1 MSNTTGLPRRL
12 AVLTAGL
19 ATCLAAQVVT
29 APEPRAASSAAPTS
43 APVAVP
49 AAARTPDR
57 YTPKPG
63 ALFNKPTG
71 TRAQQ
76 YRLFTHINRSINS
89 SPRGSVIR
97 IAVFSFSD
105 LRTADNLIR
114 AHRRGVHVRLVF
126 DDHEVYDAERKL
138 QRALGRNPRHRS
150 FAILCEKSCRGTGG
164 EMHAKVYMFGRAGR
178 AKRVTMVGSNNMTS
192 HNAERQWSDLL
203 TLTNNKRMY
212 ATFRTWFRQLKRD
225 RPVAHPRIARLAGA
239 NLALIT
245 PQDQERYGDPAL
257 RALAPVRC
265 PSATRRTRVLISAHA
280 WYGPRGMHIARRVA
294 TLARRGCVVRVF
306 HGEAFG
312 TEIHRVLKDAGA
324 RFRTSRH
331 PGVKTHQKLLIV
343 RGAYGGNDKAAFV
356 WTGSHNWSP
365 WALKLD
371 DVILRSSRRRVVD
384 AYTRHF
390 IYMFHHA

>member
-1 MSNTTGLPRRL
+1 MPSTTSLPRRL
-12 AVLTAGL
+12 TVLTAGL
-19 ATCLAAQVVT
+19 MTCLAGLVAT
-29 APEPRAASSAAPTS
+29 APGPEAAPS
-43 APVAVP
+43 AAPVAVP

-63 ALFNKPTG
+63 AKFNKPTG

-114 AHRRGVHVRLVF
+114 AHRRGVHVKLVF
-126 DDHEVYDAERKL
+126 DDHAVYDAERRL

-164 EMHAKVYMFGRAGR
+164 EMHSKVYLFGRAGR
-178 AKRVTMVGSNNMTS
+178 AKRITMVGSNNMTS

-212 ATFRTWFRQLKRD
+212 ATFRTWFRQLKWD

-245 PQDQERYGDPAL
+245 PQDSEKDGDPAL

-265 PSATRRTRVLISAHA
+265 PTVPRRTRVLISAHA
-280 WYGPRGMHIARRVA
+280 WYGPRGMKIAHRVA
-294 TLARRGCVVRVF
+294 ALARHGCVVRVF
-306 HGEAFG
+306 YGEAFG
-312 TEIHRVLKDAGA
+312 TEIHRVLAAAGV
-324 RFRTSRH
+324 RSRTSRH
-331 PGVKTHQKLLIV
+331 RGVTTHQKLLIV

-356 WTGSHNWSP
+356 WTGSHNWSQ

-371 DVILRSSRRRVVD
+371 DVILRSAKRRVVD

>member
-1 MSNTTGLPRRL
+1 VSNLPSLPRRL

-19 ATCLAAQVVT
+19 AAGLAGLVAT
-29 APEPRAASSAAPTS
+29 TPAPQAA

-49 AAARTPDR
+49 AAARTPDS

-76 YRLFTHINRSINS
+76 YKLFTHINRTINS

-114 AHRRGVHVRLVF
+114 AHRRGVDVKLVF
-126 DDHEVYDAERKL
+126 DDHAVFDAQRKL

-150 FAILCEKSCRGTGG
+150 FAIFCDKSCRSTGG
-164 EMHAKVYMFGRAGR
+164 EMHGKVYLFGRAGG
-178 AKRVTMVGSNNMTS
+178 ATQITMVGSNNMTS
-192 HNAERQWSDLL
+192 HNAERQWSDLT
-203 TLTNNKRMY
+203 TLTNNRPMFT
-212 ATFRTWFRQLKRD
+212 TFRKWFGQLKWD
-225 RPVAHPRIARLAGA
+225 RPVAQPRIAKLAGD

-245 PQDQERYGDPAL
+245 PQDWEKDGDPAL

-265 PSATRRTRVLISAHA
+265 PAAPGRTRVLISAHA
-280 WYGPRGMHIARRVA
+280 WYGPRGMNIANRVA
-294 TLARRGCVVRVF
+294 TLAGNGCVVKVF
-306 HGEAFG
+306 YGEAFG
-312 TEIHRVLKDAGA
+312 TEIHKLLKAAGVKLQ
-324 RFRTSRH
+324 TSRH
-331 PGVKTHQKLLIV
+331 KGVKTHQKLLIV
-343 RGAYGGNDKAAFV
+343 RGAYGGNDNAAFV

-371 DVILRSSRRRVVD
+371 DVILRSSNRGVVD
-384 AYTRHF
+384 SYTRHF
-390 IYMFHHA
+390 AYMFDHA